1 MKSDGFNMKRRT
13 FLKAALATGAAVGTG
28 MSIPRFAKASEEI
41 VENAERE
48 VFTFCGVCSANC
60 SMKGYV
66 KNGRLVHLEGNSYDF
81 VSGNPYNPSEGGR
94 ICVKGYNAI
103 RTLYDPDRMKY
114 PLRRT
119 NPNKGINED
128 PGFERI
134 SWEEALEETAA
145 RIKES
150 VAQYGPESFMLMT
163 RSNDFANRLRDVI
176 GTPNHIC
183 HQSTC
188 FTTQQA
194 AWAGMVMGGSTRP
207 WTHDLEN
214 SKYILTMGFDGMG
227 KAKNPH
233 LQGLSKALQRG
244 AKLVSL
250 DPYRSITAARAH
262 KWLPIRPGYD
272 LAFALAMIHVILT
285 EDLYNKEFV
294 ENYTEGIEELRQ
306 HVVSRGYTPEWA
318 AELIDTPSITADT
331 IREIARE
338 FADPANQP
346 AHLAHHK
353 RDAAGPNYVNS
364 TNLAQAQVALDAL
377 VGSIDRP
384 GGMTLPRNPSLPSF
398 DALFPILE
406 ELQEQMPAKRRERID
421 NYEERGPFV
430 GATTGN
436 FATLPYGILN
446 DTPYPVKTALVRG
459 YNPLSFPD
467 HLTMVEAFKK
477 LDFIV
482 TCEIYPSEMAWLSDI
497 VLPEPIWLE
506 ITGMGPRSYHSLYPQ
521 IAVRNPVVPQLHE
534 EARGFGSIIMSL
546 AEEMGYGEYFRD
558 TSEGG
563 SGNISGGK
571 FNNLRLQAL
580 GSSWSE
586 LLNSPTGLWEPADPE
601 ARQFVPR
608 EEFGTPSGK
617 IEFYSTLLAESGYEP
632 LPTWK
637 PRREETDEDY
647 PFYMIISRAPMHKMT
662 QTQNNVLALAGY
674 PENSAVMNIA
684 KAQEMGINDG
694 DEVYVESRSSGWMD
708 RERKIKLKAKLIE
721 GIRPDTVMI
730 FHGFG
735 RYSHYMTE
743 AFGRGANEGD
753 LILSMNFNEM
763 RSLNDPGMGSAM
775 QDHAVKI
782 YKA

>member
-1 MKSDGFNMKRRT
+1 MKSDSFKIKRRT
-13 FLKAALATGAAVGTG
+13 FLKAALATGAAVSTG

-41 VENAERE
+41 IEDAERE
-48 VFTFCGVCSANC
+48 VFTYCGVCSAGC
-60 SMKGYV
+60 AMKGYV
-66 KNGRLVHLEGNSYDF
+66 KNGRLVHLEGNKYDF
-81 VSGNPYNPSEGGR
+81 VSGNPYNPEEGGR

-134 SWEEALEETAA
+134 SWEEALEEAAA

-150 VAQYGPESFMLMT
+150 IAQHGPESHLHIT
-163 RSNDFANRLRDVI
+163 RSNDFGNRLRDVL

-194 AWAGMVMGGSTRP
+194 AWAGMVTGSGRP

-250 DPYRSITAARAH
+250 DPYRSKTAARAH

-272 LAFALAMIHVILT
+272 LAFALAMIYVIVT
-285 EDLYNKEFV
+285 ENLYNREFV
-294 ENYTEGIEELRQ
+294 ENYTEGLPELRA
-306 HVVSRGYTPEWA
+306 HITARGYTPEWA
-318 AELIDTPSITADT
+318 AELIDSPGITADV

-346 AHLAHHK
+346 AHVPHHK
-353 RDAAGPNYVNS
+353 RDGAGPNHANS
-364 TNLAQAQVALDAL
+364 WRLAQAQITLDAL
-377 VGSIDRP
+377 VGSIDRR
-384 GGMTLPRNPSLPSF
+384 GGMTLPRNPSMPSL
-398 DALFPILE
+398 DALFPIPE
-406 ELQEQMPAKRRERID
+406 VLQEQMPEKRRERID
-421 NYEERGPFV
+421 NWEDRGPYV
-430 GATTGN
+430 GVPNGN

-446 DTPYPVKTALVRG
+446 ETPYAVKTALVRG

-477 LDFIV
+477 LDFIL
-482 TCEIYPSEMAWLSDI
+482 CSEIYPSEMAWLSDI

-506 ITGMGPRSYHSLYPQ
+506 STGMGPRSYHSLYPQ
-521 IAVRNPVVPQLHE
+521 IAVRNAVVPQLHE
-534 EARGFGSIIMSL
+534 EARGFGGIVVGL
-546 AEEMGYGEYFRD
+546 AEAMGYGEYFRD

-580 GSSWSE
+580 GSSWNE
-586 LLNSPTGLWEPADPE
+586 LVNSPTGLWEPEDPADRE
-601 ARQFVPR
+601 FVPR
-608 EEFGTPSGK
+608 EEFNTPSGK
-617 IEFYSTLLAESGYEP
+617 IELYSTSFEENGYDP
-632 LPTWK
+632 LPTWA
-637 PRREETDEDY
+637 PRREDPDEEY

-674 PENSAVMNIA
+674 PENSAVMN
-684 KAQEMGINDG
+684 KAAAEEMGIKDG
-694 DEVYVESRSSGWMD
+694 DEVFVESRSSGWMD

-721 GIRPDTVMI
+721 GVRPDTVMI
-730 FHGFG
+730 YHGFG
-735 RYSHYMTE
+735 RYSSYMTE
-743 AFGRGANEGD
+743 AFGRGSNEGD
-753 LILSMNFNEM
+753 LIMSMSFDEM
-763 RSLNDPGMGSAM
+763 KRLNDPGMGAAM

-782 YKA
+782 YRA

>member
-1 MKSDGFNMKRRT
+1 MKSDGFELKRRT
-13 FLKAALATGAAVGTG
+13 FLKAALATGAAVSTG

-41 VENAERE
+41 VEDAERE
-48 VFTFCGVCSANC
+48 VFTYCGVCSANC
-60 SMKGYV
+60 AMKGYV
-66 KNGRLVHLEGNSYDF
+66 KNGRLVHLEGNPYDF
-81 VSGNPYNPSEGGR
+81 VSGNPSDPSEGGR

-134 SWEEALEETAA
+134 SWEEALEETAK

-150 VAQYGPESFMLMT
+150 VAQFGPESFLMMT

-194 AWAGMVMGGSTRP
+194 AWAGMVMGGTSRP

-214 SKYILTMGFDGMG
+214 AKYILTMGFDGMG

-250 DPYRSITAARAH
+250 DPYRSKTAARAH

-294 ENYTEGIEELRQ
+294 ENYTEGIEELRS
-306 HVVSRGYTPEWA
+306 HIISNRYTPEWA
-318 AELIDTPSITADT
+318 ADLIDTPGITADV

-353 RDAAGPNYVNS
+353 RDAAGPNYINS
-364 TNLAQAQVALDAL
+364 TNLAQAQVTLDAL
-377 VGSIDRP
+377 VGTIDRP
-384 GGMTLPRNPSLPSF
+384 GGMTLPRNPRMPSF
-398 DALFPILE
+398 DDLFPIPE
-406 ELQEQMPAKRRERID
+406 ELQEQMPQKRRERID
-421 NYEERGPFV
+421 NYEERGPFL

-446 DTPYPVKTALVRG
+446 DDPYPVKTALVRG

-506 ITGMGPRSYHSLYPQ
+506 ITGIGPRSYHSLYPQ
-521 IAVRNPVVPQLHE
+521 IAVRNAVVPQLHE
-534 EARGFGSIIMSL
+534 EARGFGGIILAL
-546 AEEMGYGEYFRD
+546 AEAMGYGEYFRD

-580 GSSWSE
+580 GTSWNE
-586 LLNSPTGLWEPADPE
+586 LLKSPTGLWEPEDPE
-601 ARQFVPR
+601 ARKFVPR
-608 EEFGTPSGK
+608 VEFGTPSGK
-617 IEFYSTLLAESGYEP
+617 IEFYSTLLAEGGYEP

-637 PRREETDEDY
+637 PRREDPDEEY
-647 PFYMIISRAPMHKMT
+647 PFYMVISRAPMHKMT
-662 QTQNNVLALAGY
+662 QTQNNVLALTGY
-674 PENSAVMNIA
+674 PENSAVMNTA
-684 KAQEMGINDG
+684 KAREMGIADG
-694 DEVYVESRSSGWMD
+694 DEVYIEARSGGWMD

-721 GIRPDTVMI
+721 GVRPDTVMI
-730 FHGFG
+730 YHGFG
-735 RYSHYMTE
+735 RYSSYMTE

-753 LILSMNFNEM
+753 LILSMDFKQM
-763 RSLNDPGMGSAM
+763 RSLNDPGMSAAM
-775 QDHAVKI
+775 QDQAVKI

>member
-1 MKSDGFNMKRRT
+1 MKSDGLNMKRRT
-13 FLKAALATGAAVGTG
+13 FLKAALATGAAVGAG
-28 MSIPRFAKASEEI
+28 MPIPRFAEAAEEI
-41 VENAERE
+41 VEDAEAVRY
-48 VFTFCGVCSANC
+48 TFCSVCSANC
-60 SMKGYV
+60 GMKAYV
-66 KNGRLVHLEGNSYDF
+66 KNGRLVHVEGNPYDF
-81 VSGNPYNPSEGGR
+81 AAGNPYNPEEGGR
-94 ICVKGYNAI
+94 LCVKGYNSI
-103 RTLYDPDRMKY
+103 RTLYDPDRLKY

-134 SWEEALEETAA
+134 SWEEAIEEAA
-145 RIKES
+145 SRFKES
-150 VAQYGPESFMLMT
+150 IGQYGPESMLIMS
-163 RSNDFANRLRDVI
+163 RSHDYLNRLRDVI
-176 GTPNHIC
+176 GTPNHIA

-194 AWAGMVMGGSTRP
+194 AWAGMVTGSGRP

-214 SKYILTMGFDGMG
+214 SKYVLTMGFDGMG

-250 DPYRSITAARAH
+250 DPYRSKTAARAH

-272 LAFALAMIHVILT
+272 LAFALAMINVIVT
-285 EDLYNKEFV
+285 ERLYNREFV
-294 ENYTEGIEELRQ
+294 ENYTEGINELRS
-306 HVVSRGYTPEWA
+306 HVVSRGYTPDWA
-318 AELIDTPSITADT
+318 AELIDTPGITADT

-364 TNLAQAQVALDAL
+364 SSLAQAQVTLDAL

-384 GGMTLPRNPSLPSF
+384 GGMILPRNPKMPKF
-398 DALFPILE
+398 DALFPIPE
-406 ELQEQMPAKRRERID
+406 ELQEQMPEKRRERID
-421 NYEERGPFV
+421 NWEERGPFV
-430 GATTGN
+430 GLVNGN

-446 DTPYPVKTALVRG
+446 DDPYPVKTAMVRK

-477 LDFIV
+477 LDFV
-482 TCEIYPSEMAWLSDI
+482 LTFEIYPSEMAWLSDI
-497 VLPEPIWLE
+497 VLPEPHWYEFSGI
-506 ITGMGPRSYHSLYPQ
+506 GARKYHSLYPQ
-521 IAVRNPVVPQLHE
+521 LHLRQQVVPPLYE
-534 EARGFGSIIMSL
+534 ETRGFGGAIINL
-546 AEEMGYGEYFRD
+546 AEAMGYGEYFND

-563 SGNISGGK
+563 SGYASGGK
-571 FNNLRLQAL
+571 QRNMQLQAL
-580 GSSWSE
+580 GSSWAE
-586 LLNSPTGLWEPADPE
+586 FNNSSTGVWEPEDPA
-601 ARQFVPR
+601 ARELVPA

-617 IEFYSTLLAESGYEP
+617 IEFYSTLFEENGYDP

-637 PRREETDEDY
+637 PRDEDPDEEY

-662 QTQNNVLALAGY
+662 QSQNNVLALAGY
-674 PENSAVMNIA
+674 PENSAVMNRA
-684 KAQEMGINDG
+684 RAEEMGISEG
-694 DEVYVESRSSGWMD
+694 DEVYIESRSAGWMD

-721 GIRPDTVMI
+721 GVRPDTVMI
-730 FHGFG
+730 YHGFG
-735 RYSHYMTE
+735 RYSSYMTQ
-743 AFGRGANEGD
+743 AYGRGANEGD
-753 LILSMNFNEM
+753 LIMSVDFKEM
-763 RSLNDPGMGSAM
+763 KRRNDPGMGAAM
-775 QDHAVKI
+775 QDHVVKI

>member
-1 MKSDGFNMKRRT
+1 MKSDGFEMKRRT
-13 FLKAALATGAAVGTG
+13 FLKAALATGAAVSTG

-41 VENAERE
+41 VEDAEKK

-60 SMKGYV
+60 GMIGYV
-66 KNGRLVHLEGNSYDF
+66 KNGRLVHIEGNPHDF
-81 VSGNPYNPSEGGR
+81 VSGNPYNPEDGGR

-103 RTLYDPDRMKY
+103 KTLYDPDRMKY

-119 NPNKGINED
+119 NPNKGIDED

-134 SWEEALEETAA
+134 TWEEALEETAS
-145 RIKES
+145 RLKES
-150 VAQYGPESFMLMT
+150 IAQYGPESFMLMT
-163 RSNDFANRLRDVI
+163 RSNDFANRLRDII
-176 GTPNHIC
+176 GTPNHVC

-194 AWAGMVMGGSTRP
+194 AWAGMVMGSGRP
-207 WTHDLEN
+207 WTYYLEDA
-214 SKYILTMGFDGMG
+214 KYILTMGFDGMG

-233 LQGLSKALQRG
+233 LQGLSNALKKG

-250 DPYRSITAARAH
+250 DPYRSKTAARAH

-294 ENYTEGIEELRQ
+294 ENYTEGIEELRS
-306 HVVSRGYTPEWA
+306 HIVSKRYTPEWA
-318 AELIDTPSITADT
+318 AELIDTPGITADV

-346 AHLAHHK
+346 AHLPSHK
-353 RDAAGPNYVNS
+353 RDGAGPNHVNS
-364 TNLAQAQVALDAL
+364 TWLAQAQITLNAL
-377 VGSIDRP
+377 VGTIDRR
-384 GGMTLPRNPSLPSF
+384 GGTILPRNPSMPGF
-398 DALFPILE
+398 NALFPISE
-406 ELQEQMPAKRRERID
+406 ELQEQMPEIRRERID
-421 NYEERGPFV
+421 NWEERGPFMSFPH
-430 GATTGN
+430 GN

-446 DTPYPVKTALVRG
+446 ETPYPVKTALIRG

-467 HLTMVEAFKK
+467 HLTMIEAFKK

-482 TCEIYPSEMAWLSDI
+482 NCEIYPSEMAWLSDI

-506 ITGMGPRSYHSLYPQ
+506 ISGMGPRGYHSLYPQ
-521 IAVRNPVVPQLHE
+521 IHVRNPVVPQLHE
-534 EARGFGSIIMSL
+534 EARGFGGIILAL
-546 AEEMGYGEYFRD
+546 AEAMGYGEYFRD

-580 GSSWSE
+580 GSSWNE
-586 LLNSPTGLWEPADPE
+586 LVNSPTGLWEPEDPADKE
-601 ARQFVPR
+601 FVPR

-617 IEFYSTLLAESGYEP
+617 IELYSTLFEENGFDP

-637 PRREETDEDY
+637 PRREEPDEEY
-647 PFYMIISRAPMHKMT
+647 PFYMVISRAPMHKMT
-662 QTQNNVLALAGY
+662 QTQNNVLALDGY
-674 PENSAVMNIA
+674 PENSAVMNKA
-684 KAQEMGINDG
+684 KAEEMGISDG
-694 DEVYVESRSSGWMD
+694 DEVYVESRSGGWMD

-721 GIRPDTVMI
+721 GVRPDTVMI
-730 FHGFG
+730 YHGFG
-735 RYSHYMTE
+735 RYSSYMTE

-753 LILSMNFNEM
+753 LILSMDFNEM
-763 RSLNDPGMGSAM
+763 RRLNDPGMGAAM
-775 QDHAVKI
+775 QDHVVKI

>member
-1 MKSDGFNMKRRT
+1 MKSDGLKMKRRS
-13 FLKAALATGAAVGTG
+13 FLKAALVTGAAVGAG
-28 MSIPRFAKASEEI
+28 LPVPRFARAAGEI
-41 VENAERE
+41 VEEAEE
-48 VFTFCGVCSANC
+48 KVFTYCGVCSANC
-60 SMKGYV
+60 AMIGYV
-66 KNGRLVHLEGNSYDF
+66 KNGRLVHLEGNPHDF
-81 VSGNPYNPSEGGR
+81 VSGNPYNPEEGGR

-103 RTLYDPDRMKY
+103 RTLYDPDRLKY

-119 NPNKGINED
+119 NPEKGIYED

-134 SWEEALEETAA
+134 SWEEALEETAS

-150 VAQYGPESFMLMT
+150 VAQYGPESHLHMT
-163 RSNDFANRLRDVI
+163 RSNDFGNRLRSII

-194 AWAGMVMGGSTRP
+194 AWAGMVMGSGRP

-250 DPYRSITAARAH
+250 DPYRSVTAARAH

-272 LAFALAMIHVILT
+272 LAFALAMIHVIVT
-285 EDLYNKEFV
+285 ENLYNRQFV
-294 ENYTEGIEELRQ
+294 NDYTEGVEELRD
-306 HVVSRGYTPEWA
+306 HVTTQGYTPEWA
-318 AELIDTPSITADT
+318 ADLIDTPGITADL

-346 AHLAHHK
+346 AHAPHHK
-353 RDAAGPNYVNS
+353 RDGAGPNYVNS
-364 TNLAQAQVALDAL
+364 TRLAQAQITLDAL
-377 VGSIDRP
+377 VGTVDRP
-384 GGMTLPRNPSLPSF
+384 GGMTLPRNPSMPSF
-398 DALFPILE
+398 YDLFPIPE
-406 ELQEQMPAKRRERID
+406 ELQEKMPEIRRERID
-421 NYEERGPFV
+421 NWEERGPFMSFPH
-430 GATTGN
+430 GN

-446 DTPYPVKTALVRG
+446 ETPYPVKTALVRG

-477 LDFIV
+477 LEFIV

-506 ITGMGPRSYHSLYPQ
+506 SSGIGPRSYHSLYPQ

-534 EARGFGSIIMSL
+534 EARGFGGICINL
-546 AEEMGYGEYFRD
+546 AQAMGYGDYFKD

-563 SGNISGGK
+563 SDNISGGK
-571 FNNLRLQAL
+571 FNNLRLKAL
-580 GSSWSE
+580 GSSWEE
-586 LLNSPTGLWEPADPE
+586 LVNSPTGLWEPKNPADRE
-601 ARQFVPR
+601 FVPR

-617 IEFYSTLLAESGYEP
+617 IEFYSTLFEENGFDP
-632 LPTWK
+632 LPTWA
-637 PRREETDEDY
+637 PRRDEPDEDY
-647 PFYMIISRAPMHKMT
+647 PFYMVISRAPMHKMT

-674 PENSAVMNIA
+674 PENSAVMNKA
-684 KAQEMGINDG
+684 KAAEMGIKDG
-694 DEVYVESRSSGWMD
+694 DDVYVESRSQGWMD

-721 GIRPDTVMI
+721 GVRPDTVMI

-735 RYSHYMTE
+735 RYSSYLTQ

-753 LILSMNFNEM
+753 LIPTMSFDEMNKI
-763 RSLNDPGMGSAM
+763 NDPGMGAAM
-775 QDHAVKI
+775 QDYAVKI
-782 YKA
+782 SKA